1 MENTNTHQAD
11 HGKLMNKMAEVIKV
25 TGNVA
30 KKGTNKDQGYKFATH
45 SDIIEELRKHIAE
58 KGIFILPKPESYET
72 TEITSRSGTKG
83 ALITMKMDFE
93 IVDTETGYSITVK
106 WFGQGMDYGD
116 KAMYKSYTGALKYFL
131 LDTFM
136 ISTGDD
142 PENADAEAAKPSKP
156 VYNAPRSQAKPIVQP
171 PMSEFQKNKVKG
183 LLVEKNKSEAD
194 VESYCQKAFRK
205 PYAAIS
211 IPEANILIKNLE
223 KAEPEP
229 GAQPGGEEIDVD
241 EVDRGIEAMKAE
253 EVAKALNPETP
264 APEQLKTEGE
274 TK

>member
-1 MENTNTHQAD
+1 MEEQTQKQVTDTTQQQN
-11 HGKLMNKMAEVIKV
+11 HGKLMAKMAEVIKV

-58 KGIFILPKPESYET
+58 KGLFILPKPDSYDI
-72 TEITSRSGTKG
+72 TEIQSRSGTKG

-93 IVDTETGYSITVK
+93 IIDTETGYSITVK

-142 PENADAEAAKPSKP
+142 PEATEAEPARAPKAS
-156 VYNAPRSQAKPIVQP
+156 YNAQPKAPSAPIQQP
-171 PMSEFQKNKVKG
+171 PMTEEQKAKIAELLPKKG
-183 LLVEKNKSEAD
+183 KTMDD
-194 VESYCQKAFRK
+194 VEDYAKRAYKKSYAEWTTAQANAFIKKLEGMSDAIDNDAADKA
-205 PYAAIS
+205 IQ
-211 IPEANILIKNLE
+211 EQMTE
-223 KAEPEP
+223 
-229 GAQPGGEEIDVD
+229 QPKI
-241 EVDRGIEAMKAE
+241 
-253 EVAKALNPETP
+253 
-264 APEQLKTEGE
+264 
-274 TK
+274 